1 MVVSGTVLE
10 TIQSA
15 RRISRSTGHPPVSLA
30 FQASPAESSKVYNA
44 KFNDFFIR
52 CSVFADNIEILLAN
66 INCVDKVSDL
76 CKLPWIQ
83 YFVDNLYSTYI
94 QQGES
99 AKGVQGDGDIE
110 VIQDGATS
118 FVVLTAI
125 YFPSVTGAH
134 SGVGG
139 RYSFPLRLY

>member
-1 MVVSGTVLE
+1 MRT
-10 TIQSA
+10 
-15 RRISRSTGHPPVSLA
+15 
-30 FQASPAESSKVYNA
+30 
-44 KFNDFFIR
+44 FNDLFIR
-52 CSVFADNIEILLAN
+52 CSVIADNIGN
-66 INCVDKVSDL
+66 ICVDKVSDL

-134 SGVGG
+134 SGMGG
-139 RYSFPLRLY
+139 RYSIPLCSY